1 MNIESLPPDFVLQLK
16 SLLGTEADELIATIL
31 RGSTPVSIRL
41 NPKKDIPL
49 PENEGTI
56 PWSNNGYYL
65 KERKSFTLDPLFHAG
80 GYYVQE
86 ASSMLVEW
94 MVRLLLQEMR
104 SPKVLDLCGAP
115 GGKSTLLQSALP
127 DDALI
132 VSNEVIRSRYH
143 ILRENLIKWGYPN
156 KVLTNLDATAF
167 EQVPGFFDMVL
178 VDAPCSGEGLFRKD
192 PDAVQ
197 EWSSDNQQL
206 CAGRQKRILAN
217 AAKSLRQGGFLV
229 YSTCT
234 YNPEENE
241 INVQWLKETFGF
253 ESIIPELPESWG
265 VLPMGAGFQC
275 FPHRVKGEG
284 FYVACL
290 KQTKESGSSK
300 KTKKHDKNNIRR
312 ILSDKESQPVL
323 PWLKNSD
330 NLILTANE
338 QGLVRVWPDTIHEAV
353 MEILEIFPGAEPG
366 TAIGQLIREEFI
378 PAQDLIM
385 STLLSSY
392 IRLYELDKTTAL
404 HCLKKEPIQ
413 LPGAPKG
420 WIIAAYQGIPLVL
433 LKNLGNRANNYYPKE
448 WRIRMEI
455 S

>member
-16 SLLGTEADELIATIL
+16 TLLGNAADELIAAIL
-31 RGSTPVSIRL
+31 RQPAPVSIRI
-41 NPKKDIPL
+41 NPQKNIPI
-49 PENEGTI
+49 PENTGSI
-56 PWSNNGYYL
+56 PWSDFGYYL

-94 MVRLLLQEMR
+94 MVRRLTKDIQA
-104 SPKVLDLCGAP
+104 PKVLDLCGAP
-115 GGKSTLLQSALP
+115 GGKSTLIQSALP
-127 DDALI
+127 NDALI

-167 EQVPGFFDMVL
+167 EQVPGLFDLVL

-192 PDAVQ
+192 PDAMQ
-197 EWSSDNQQL
+197 EWSTDNQQL
-206 CAGRQKRILAN
+206 CAGRQKRILAS
-217 AAKSLRQGGFLV
+217 AAKSLRKGGYLI

-253 ESIIPELPESWG
+253 ESVIPELPESWG

-290 KQTKESGSSK
+290 KQTAEIGSNK
-300 KTKKHDKNNIRR
+300 KPKKSNKKNNRKQ
-312 ILSDKESQPVL
+312 LTEKESQPVL
-323 PWLKNSD
+323 PWLKNPE

-338 QGLVRVWPDTIHEAV
+338 QGLVRVWPENIHESV
-353 MEILEIFPGAEPG
+353 MELLEIFPGAEPG
-366 TAIGQLIREEFI
+366 TAIGQLIRNEFI

-385 STLLSSY
+385 STLLSADIASV
-392 IRLYELDKTTAL
+392 ELDRTSAL

-420 WIIAAYQGIPLVL
+420 WIVAAYQGIPLVL
-433 LKNLGNRANNYYPKE
+433 LKNLGNRTNNYYPKE

-455 S
+455 T